1 MNIIENENSEDK
13 KYCQNMDHSAQSCPV
28 HQVNNTPKDKKII
41 NKTFQQ
47 INPIPYNNN
56 LPDRS
61 LISNQNE
68 IYFHNISSPQKF
80 IQVDPKSSL
89 EHQLEQLKLNY
100 ITLNNDNIIFRE
112 DINKLT
118 DLNKQL
124 ERELNS
130 ERNRN
135 YELANEN
142 DKLNNE
148 NRNLFQKIEGVNSK
162 ITEIKAN
169 SFNEKENANKQMYF
183 EEKINQKEFEYKNLL
198 DAKNQLNIDL
208 NLLNDKYLKLK
219 EKDDNDEK
227 ELQLI
232 KNVQDEKINEIEKKL
247 NLMINEMENLQKEN
261 LELKQQNQ
269 NYKNNIINA
278 TNEKNKYNSKYEEQK
293 VKNEVLYKEI
303 QNLKEQYQD
312 IQRNVE
318 NNEEKKVV
326 QEKVQKNKN
335 DNKNQLLEELQ
346 KKIQNYKNE
355 RAKQQ
360 KNDEDF

>member
-1 MNIIENENSEDK
+1 MNIVENENSEEK
-13 KYCQNMDHSAQSCPV
+13 KHFQKIENNTQSCPV
-28 HQVNNTPKDKKII
+28 NQVNNKPHDNKVI
-41 NKTFQQ
+41 NKNYQQ
-47 INPIPYNNN
+47 INSIPYNNN
-56 LPDRS
+56 FVDGS
-61 LISNQNE
+61 LISNKNE
-68 IYFHNISSPQKF
+68 IYVHNISGPKKIIQIDSKSP
-80 IQVDPKSSL
+80 L
-89 EHQLEQLKLNY
+89 EHQLKQLQLNY
-100 ITLNNDNIIFRE
+100 IALNNDNIIFRE
-112 DINKLT
+112 DINKLI

-124 ERELNS
+124 ERELNE

-148 NRNLFQKIEGVNSK
+148 NRNLFQKIESVNSK
-162 ITEIKAN
+162 ITQIKAN
-169 SFNEKENANKQMYF
+169 SFNEKEIANKQMYF

-198 DAKNQLNIDL
+198 DTKNQLNLDY

-219 EKDDNDEK
+219 EKDNNDEK

-293 VKNEVLYKEI
+293 VKNEILLKEI
-303 QNLKEQYQD
+303 EKIKEQYQD
-312 IQRNVE
+312 IQRNIE
-318 NNEEKKVV
+318 NNEEKKIV

-346 KKIQNYKNE
+346 KKIRNYKNE

-360 KNDEDF
+360 KIDEDF

>member
-1 MNIIENENSEDK
+1 MNIIDNENPEDK
-13 KYCQNMDHSAQSCPV
+13 KHFQNIECSSQSCPI
-28 HQVNNTPKDKKII
+28 HQINNSNQDNKVI

-47 INPIPYNNN
+47 INSIPYNNN
-56 LPDRS
+56 FIDKS

-68 IYFHNISSPQKF
+68 IYLHNISSPKRI
-80 IQVDPKSSL
+80 IQLDSKSPL
-89 EHQLEQLKLNY
+89 ENQLQQLKLNY
-100 ITLNNDNIIFRE
+100 IVLNNDNIIFRE

-118 DLNKQL
+118 DLNKEL
-124 ERELNS
+124 ERELNE

-148 NRNLFQKIEGVNSK
+148 NRNLFQKIESINNK
-162 ITEIKAN
+162 ITQIKAN
-169 SFNEKENANKQMYF
+169 SFNEKEIVNKQLYF

-198 DAKNQLNIDL
+198 DAKNKLNLDF
-208 NLLNDKYLKLK
+208 NLLNDKFLRLK

-232 KNVQDEKINEIEKKL
+232 KNVQDEKISEIEKKL

-278 TNEKNKYNSKYEEQK
+278 TNEKNKYNAKYEEQK
-293 VKNEVLYKEI
+293 IKNEVLCKEI
-303 QNLKEQYQD
+303 DNIKEQYQD
-312 IQRNVE
+312 IQRNIE
-318 NNEEKKVV
+318 NNEEKKIVE
-326 QEKVQKNKN
+326 EKVQKNKN

-346 KKIQNYKNE
+346 KKIQNYKSE

-360 KNDEDF
+360 KEDKDF